1 MNQDENKNR
10 VEDTNEEKNKEIAKK
25 DDKVDEKNSKNFQLT
40 FDRNAALHKV
50 FWIAKTVVDITHEI

>member
-10 VEDTNEEKNKEIAKK
+10 VEDTNEKKNKEIAKK

-50 FWIAKTVVDITHEI
+50 F